1 MPNLAK
7 LQIAFKNIYVRIGT
21 GVLVA
26 ALVWLFMFRGDVAQD
41 TTPLIHSQNIAE
53 ITSLAARK
61 DQLDY
66 LLVARPLSE
75 SPRYVFKF
83 KNESALHV
91 VKVPSTS
98 HFALEREVLLKN
110 AIPYSIAKED
120 FLASHKAVLLDEG
133 ENGTAAEVTG
143 FLKRHMLDIL
153 LIGLIIYAL
162 KFGIPGMGMNAS
174 VISPDKLKGSMD
186 DLIGMEDIKQEVL
199 HLEDMI
205 RNRAEYKSHNIDK
218 PFNVMLTGP
227 AGTGKTKLVGYL
239 AKKLGVPLI
248 QASGSALESGFV
260 GGGSKALNALYRKA
274 CAHGNC
280 MIFLDE
286 AQTLFMPRGRGEKK
300 WEDDTA
306 TTLLGLLDGVKSDKG
321 AGVIWVVAV
330 NFENTSSEMDEAMLR
345 RFSVKINF
353 RLPNKNER
361 SELLKNFLSRKKD
374 GLVDWNDLDHG
385 FQQGRAEVGR
395 HFGDLAQ
402 VEVVPVDQ
410 AVLFAGQE
418 IFQQLAA
425 LILIG
430 QAEIDL
436 DGEAAQ
442 HGFVHFRRGIVEVG
456 GDHPD
461 DAGALVALDAIE
473 QAQQGVGGVVFP
485 FLFTAA
491 AGHEQGLGFVQEN
504 HAIAVGAGLAIQG
517 VQGFRAAAH
526 ETRFQR
532 RAGGLDQGHA
542 QLLGQIPHQLGFTCA
557 GRARQHDV
565 EGLVDIVR
573 FVLGAVADHVFQV
586 QHFLL
591 DVFHADQVVHA
602 ALELVGRD
610 DGGVHAHA
618 GNAEFQ
624 GVDDQADQQDV
635 EHVALQEARHFG
647 RGAVFA
653 FIEQHGFVGGEEI
666 FLGDGIGDG
675 VLQQHFALQRKV
687 GGAGHL
693 DDVQR
698 RFVLELE
705 DVAGRFRQGPRHQ

>member
-7 LQIAFKNIYVRIGT
+7 LQIAFKNMYVRIGA

-41 TTPLIHSQNIAE
+41 TSPLIFSQNIAE
-53 ITSLAARK
+53 ITDLAAKK

-83 KNESALHV
+83 KNEASLHV

-110 AIPYSIAKED
+110 AIPYSIAKDD

-133 ENGTAAEVTG
+133 ENSTTAEVTG
-143 FLKRHMLDIL
+143 FLKRHALDIL

-274 CAHGNC
+274 CSHGNC

-306 TTLLGLLDGVKSDKG
+306 NTLLGLLDGVKSDKG
-321 AGVIWVVAV
+321 AGVIWVVAS
-330 NFENTSSEMDEAMLR
+330 NFDDASSEMDEAMLR

-353 RLPNKNER
+353 RLPNKSER
-361 SELLKNFLSRKKD
+361 GDLLKSFLSRKKE
-374 GLVDWNDLDHG
+374 GLVDWNDLDLGQVAEMTANLSPALLETVVERASMISIQEKTIINTDLMFRAFERATLGLTDRATTAEKHKQRERVALHELG
-385 FQQGRAEVGR
+385 HFFMQIDPYLRQGMSLEEVKAKSHLLKISTESVSKIGALGYVLQSGDDVSLRTLEELEQDVIQLYGGVAAEELFYGARGISVGSQNDIEKATKMLNLMVNR
-395 HFGDLAQ
+395 LSMYSRSKIDYTQLGQDHTGEHSIRQ
-402 VEVVPVDQ
+402 VEEKSDELYSYTLGAIRDYK
-410 AVLFAGQE
+410 AV
-418 IFQQLAA
+418 
-425 LILIG
+425 
-430 QAEIDL
+430 
-436 DGEAAQ
+436 
-442 HGFVHFRRGIVEVG
+442 
-456 GDHPD
+456 
-461 DAGALVALDAIE
+461 IE
-473 QAQQGVGGVVFP
+473 SIKDT
-485 FLFTAA
+485 L
-491 AGHEQGLGFVQEN
+491 
-504 HAIAVGAGLAIQG
+504 
-517 VQGFRAAAH
+517 
-526 ETRFQR
+526 
-532 RAGGLDQGHA
+532 LDQY
-542 QLLGQIPHQLGFTCA
+542 
-557 GRARQHDV
+557 
-565 EGLVDIVR
+565 
-573 FVLGAVADHVFQV
+573 VLSKD
-586 QHFLL
+586 
-591 DVFHADQVVHA
+591 
-602 ALELVGRD
+602 
-610 DGGVHAHA
+610 
-618 GNAEFQ
+618 
-624 GVDDQADQQDV
+624 
-635 EHVALQEARHFG
+635 
-647 RGAVFA
+647 AVFA
-653 FIEQHGFVGGEEI
+653 LLEERRE
-666 FLGDGIGDG
+666 L
-675 VLQQHFALQRKV
+675 LM
-687 GGAGHL
+687 
-693 DDVQR
+693 VQVR
-698 RFVLELE
+698 EP
-705 DVAGRFRQGPRHQ
+705 VAA